1 MQSSPESSTLVTQ
14 CLNGQGGLIVDDS
27 GGDAEGRAVRIG
39 ELARQLDLNPKTIRY
54 YESIGLLPQPA
65 RTPGGYRMYD
75 ETDRDR
81 LLFIRTAQVFGL
93 SLDEIAEILA
103 FRERDEPP
111 CRYVAELIARHAEE
125 VEQRIAELQRLG
137 AELEQLKGRAAQLD
151 LDGRISGY
159 CPIIE
164 HRLASASTDS

>member
-1 MQSSPESSTLVTQ
+1 M
-14 CLNGQGGLIVDDS
+14 
-27 GGDAEGRAVRIG
+27 RIG

-54 YESIGLLPQPA
+54 YESIGLVPEPD
-65 RTPGGYRMYD
+65 RTPGGYRVYD
-75 ETDRDR
+75 ETDRER
-81 LLFIRTAQVFGL
+81 LLFIRTAQRFGL

-111 CRYVAELIARHAEE
+111 CRYVTDVITRQAEE
-125 VEQRIAELQRLG
+125 VEARVVELQRLG

-151 LDGRISGY
+151 LDGRITGY

-164 HRLASASTDS
+164 HRLASESDESSTASSEARRGRHAS